1 MSYDPYSAPQAPRPR
16 PRSSAAPFF
25 LVLLLVLVPVILL
38 AAYFWPRHQA
48 LNDPNAAPRDV
59 APRGDLGG
67 DEQATIQLFKK
78 VSPSVVH
85 VTSQNTEDSTQGTGT
100 GFVWDDQ
107 GRIVTNYHVIQNADQ
122 AVVVLPDHSSWRASL
137 VGASPDNDLAV
148 LHIGAPKSRL
158 HPIEVGSSHD
168 LQVGQNAF
176 ALGNPFGLDQS
187 LTKGIISA
195 INREITS

>member
-1 MSYDPYSAPQAPRPR
+1 MSYDPYYEPLPPRPRPR

-25 LVLLLVLVPVILL
+25 LVLLLLLVPVILL
-38 AAYFWPRHQA
+38 AAYFWPVHQP

-59 APRGDLGG
+59 APRGDLGA
-67 DEQATIQLFKK
+67 DEQTTIQLFKT

-107 GRIVTNYHVIQNADQ
+107 GRIVTNFHVIQNADQ

-137 VGASPDNDLAV
+137 VGASPDSAPTV
-148 LHIGAPKSRL
+148 LHAR
-158 HPIEVGSSHD
+158 
-168 LQVGQNAF
+168 
-176 ALGNPFGLDQS
+176 
-187 LTKGIISA
+187 
-195 INREITS
+195 